1 VPEVLQPGQ
10 VSRIQQDT
18 GATVQRYQTP
28 ARSADASSFRSQLL
42 QQFLR
47 LLMMMMMMMMMMIM
61 MIVMVALAPMIFL
74 PSGTAAAGAVVSSFI
89 TNHRHG
95 HQYDARSI
103 FWMVGHNNNNNN
115 HLFHTPTVTKL
126 RSVSSSSESSS
137 EGGAISATTD
147 TPVATNTIK
156 QMDDEYR
163 TLLATTHHCGAILNE
178 AVQPRV
184 HNNTTTKDTAE
195 QNEIILETLLQLEQ
209 CTRRINQ
216 YNDHAYAH
224 DMLQRNLTGAWR
236 LIATTGTAS
245 KSPLSKFWNNKD
257 TTATDRPA
265 KNNLQLNYF
274 PLKAIQTFNTTTQ
287 CITNAIYIGESD
299 YKALQFS
306 GNFTFNVQ
314 KSRLEFDF
322 LQLELFQW
330 IQISLQGGQAA
341 QIGAT
346 TGLGSSSNPRNFEQ
360 RKKLPFFLWI
370 SADAN
375 VATARG
381 GGGGLALWKR
391 VG

>member
-1 VPEVLQPGQ
+1 
-10 VSRIQQDT
+10 
-18 GATVQRYQTP
+18 
-28 ARSADASSFRSQLL
+28 
-42 QQFLR
+42 
-47 LLMMMMMMMMMMIM
+47 
-61 MIVMVALAPMIFL
+61 
-74 PSGTAAAGAVVSSFI
+74 
-89 TNHRHG
+89 
-95 HQYDARSI
+95 
-103 FWMVGHNNNNNN
+103 
-115 HLFHTPTVTKL
+115 
-126 RSVSSSSESSS
+126 
-137 EGGAISATTD
+137 
-147 TPVATNTIK
+147 
-156 QMDDEYR
+156 
-163 TLLATTHHCGAILNE
+163 
-178 AVQPRV
+178 
-184 HNNTTTKDTAE
+184 
-195 QNEIILETLLQLEQ
+195 
-209 CTRRINQ
+209 
-216 YNDHAYAH
+216 
-224 DMLQRNLTGAWR
+224 MLHRNLTGAWR

-245 KSPLSKFWNNKD
+245 KSPLSRFWNNKD
-257 TTATDRPA
+257 TTTTATDRPA
-265 KNNLQLNYF
+265 KNNLTLNYF

-287 CITNAIYIGESD
+287 CITNAIYIGDSD